1 MSNEK
6 SIRALCD
13 NIKQES
19 QQTSLLAT
27 ERQTPQRP
35 IKYQITDKVQQKLEL
50 ATN

>member
-19 QQTSLLAT
+19 QQTSLAA
-27 ERQTPQRP
+27 ERQTPQRL